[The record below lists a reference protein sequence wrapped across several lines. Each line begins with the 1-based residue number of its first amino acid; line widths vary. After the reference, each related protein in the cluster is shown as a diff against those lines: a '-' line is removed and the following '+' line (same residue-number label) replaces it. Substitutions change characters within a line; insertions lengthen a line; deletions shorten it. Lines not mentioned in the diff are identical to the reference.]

1 MKAAI
6 CLCVSLFAFLGAAP
20 QDPVAQ
26 SGALPGGGT
35 YVMRRDAGAATT
47 AIELWFRAP
56 AAGYDSKY
64 PGISRLALTTL
75 AASRSAHGPSLAE
88 FVKALGGTL
97 TLNVYPDIAM
107 VGVSVPSW
115 NASNA
120 AKTLTAAYFTPSVT
134 DDGLKAALRDCAIA
148 GTEGRFD
155 ADRLLQ
161 DALFAHLF
169 VSGPA
174 HYAPTPTAAADF
186 SKIPADQVKTFAAR
200 AFRVPNAVISMAGS
214 VDEKL
219 LSELLAVPWV
229 RTPRVGT
236 QGDGP
241 LDSTLSNRP
250 ADVTQDASVTGLGFA
265 WTGPPITDEKS
276 ATAMDFIADYLFD
289 PDRGTLALAARKNK
303 STLVNGQFITLHNP
317 GVLLLTVSGTGAT
330 TFRRQVLDA
339 VNALRQPLDAKT
351 FDAARAA
358 FEYHIFSQIQ
368 TPLSRADNFGWYAA
382 EGNLGYAPGNDTG
395 TYLKTAR
402 SLTADFVAQTVRTYL
417 QQPSI
422 VQLTG
427 GKQLQGTPT

>member
-1 MKAAI
+1 M
-6 CLCVSLFAFLGAAP
+6 SLFAFLGAAP

-35 YVMRRDAGAATT
+35 YVVRRDTSAATT

-56 AAGYDSKY
+56 GAGYDSQY
-64 PGISRLALTTL
+64 PGISRLALTAL
-75 AASRSAHGPSLAE
+75 AASHPARGSSLADL
-88 FVKALGGTL
+88 VKGLGGTL

-115 NASNA
+115 NAANVA
-120 AKTLTAAYFTPSVT
+120 RALTAAYFTQSIT
-134 DDGLKAALRDCAIA
+134 DDGLKAAVRDCAIA
-148 GTEGRFD
+148 GTEARFD

-174 HYAPTPTAAADF
+174 HYAPTPTSASEF
-186 SKIPADQVKTFAAR
+186 SKIPAEQVKSFAAR
-200 AFRVPNAVISMAGS
+200 AFRTQNAVISMAGS

-219 LSELLAVPWV
+219 LAQLLGEPAV
-229 RTPRVGT
+229 RTARVNT
-236 QGDGP
+236 RGDAP

-250 ADVTQDASVTGLGFA
+250 ADVTQDASVSGLGFA
-265 WTGPPITDEKS
+265 WAGPPIADEKS

-289 PDRGTLALAARKNK
+289 PDRGTLSVAARKNK
-303 STLVNGQFITLHNP
+303 STLINGQFITLHNP
-317 GVLLLTVSGTGAT
+317 GVLLLTISGTGAA
-330 TFRRQVLDA
+330 TFRQQVLDA
-339 VNALRQPLDAKT
+339 VNTLRQPLDKKT

-382 EGNLGYAPGNDTG
+382 EGNLSYAPGNDTG
-395 TYLKTAR
+395 TYLEAAR
-402 SLTADFVAQTVRTYL
+402 ALTADFVAQTVRTYL

-422 VQLTG
+422 VTLTG
-427 GKQLQGTPT
+427 AKQSQGAST